1 MVNKDVDSNCAVI
14 IHMNVFYISLKFFFN
29 TGLPELEKVVVMPFV
44 RKADDIDLSGIP
56 NRYFVSSFGCCR

>member
-1 MVNKDVDSNCAVI
+1 
-14 IHMNVFYISLKFFFN
+14 MNVFYISLKFFFN
-29 TGLPELEKVVVMPFV
+29 AGLPELEKVVVMPFV

>member
-1 MVNKDVDSNCAVI
+1 
-14 IHMNVFYISLKFFFN
+14 MNVFYISLKFFLFN
-29 TGLPELEKVVVMPFV
+29 AGLPELEKVVVMPFV